1 MDKRIKICVILGVV
15 AGLALLPA
23 AGFGAGPIKIG
34 GVFALSGP
42 AAHIGRAQRDACLIS
57 FDKVNKAGGIKG
69 RSVEF
74 IIEDTE
80 GDPTKAVMKV
90 KKLIEVQKVVALIGP
105 TRTGTGM
112 AVRPVI
118 EKAQVPTFMHVGGDP
133 ILFPMKKGDPTSLP
147 KWVFKSPYKTADA
160 LGRIFKYMKKKKMT
174 KIGFLH
180 SSDGFGRFGLKEA
193 KASAPEY
200 GIDMITIEAF
210 DVRDTDMT
218 TQLTKMRAKNPQAI
232 IAWTIGPP
240 MGIIPKN
247 VKQLGIE
254 TPLFECHGAADPIF
268 LKLAGD
274 AADGVMM
281 PSTKIVV
288 ADQLS
293 IFDRQRK
300 RIQGFVKDYET
311 RFKKTPGT
319 MVAYGVDAAD
329 IVLDALKKA
338 GPDRAKIRDELEK
351 IKFVGISGIY
361 KMSPTDHN
369 GLDIKDIVM
378 VRAEKGSFRHPSL
391 FLVNLSSSLLPF
403 LYRLCIPPPLGV
415 SDA

>member
-1 MDKRIKICVILGVV
+1 MGRITRLFLIFGLV
-15 AGLALLPA
+15 AGLALSSA
-23 AGFGAGPIKIG
+23 TGFGAEPIKIG

-57 FDKVNKAGGIKG
+57 FDKVNKAGGVKG
-69 RSVEF
+69 RSVKF

-90 KKLIEVQKVVALIGP
+90 KKLIEVEKVIALIGP

-112 AVRPVI
+112 AVRPFI

-133 ILFPMKKGDPTSLP
+133 ILFPMKKGDPTSTP
-147 KWVFKSPYKTADA
+147 RWVFKSPYKTADA
-160 LGRIFKYMKKKKMT
+160 LGRIFKYMKKNKMT

-193 KASAPEY
+193 KGSAPKY

-210 DVRDTDMT
+210 AVKDTDMS

-247 VKQLGIE
+247 AKQLGMTI
-254 TPLFECHGAADPIF
+254 PLFECHGAADPIF
-268 LKLAGD
+268 FKLAGD

-288 ADQLS
+288 HDQLS
-293 IFDRQRK
+293 RFDRQRK
-300 RIQGFVKDYET
+300 RIQAFVKEYEA
-311 RFKKTPGT
+311 RFGKTPGT

-329 IVLDALKKA
+329 IVLEALKKV
-338 GPDRAKIRDELEK
+338 GPDRGKIRDKIET

-378 VRAEKGSFRHPSL
+378 VRAEKGSF
-391 FLVNLSSSLLPF
+391 VLLK
-403 LYRLCIPPPLGV
+403 
-415 SDA
+415 D

>member
-1 MDKRIKICVILGVV
+1 MDKRTRICIILGIL
-15 AGLALLPA
+15 AGLALSSSTSS
-23 AGFGAGPIKIG
+23 GGESIKIG
-34 GVFALSGP
+34 GVFALSGG

-69 RSVEF
+69 RFVKF

-90 KKLIEVQKVVALIGP
+90 KKLIEVEKVVALIGP

-112 AVRPVI
+112 AVRPFI

-147 KWVFKSPYKTADA
+147 RWVFKSPYKTVDA
-160 LGRIFKYMKKKKMT
+160 LGRILKYMKKKKMT

-193 KASAPEY
+193 QTSTPKY
-200 GIDMITIEAF
+200 GIDLITIEAF
-210 DVRDTDMT
+210 NLADTDMT

-240 MGIIPKN
+240 MGIIAKN
-247 VKQLGIE
+247 VKRLGMK

-268 LKLAGD
+268 FKLAGD

-288 ADQLS
+288 ANQLS
-293 IFDRQRK
+293 RFDRQRK
-300 RIQGFVKDYET
+300 RIQGFIREYET

-329 IVLDALKKA
+329 IVLEALKKA
-338 GPDRAKIRDELEK
+338 GPDRAKIRNEIEK

-378 VRAEKGSFRHPSL
+378 VRAEKGRF
-391 FLVNLSSSLLPF
+391 VLLK
-403 LYRLCIPPPLGV
+403 
-415 SDA
+415 D